1 MANTKTSDES
11 AASALTGSELV
22 RIVQS
27 GSSVRTTTQDIADLA
42 GGGYDHVAVSSN
54 TTLPSQNAIVD
65 VNASSVSAPGTM
77 TLTLPTPV
85 EGRLY
90 IIRKVGGAADETITL
105 ARAASE
111 KIDNVASSRVLTGSD
126 VFVDS
131 ATWYFAVA
139 LWLVW
144 SDGTD
149 WKTAHFGSIVR
160 SRVHAGA
167 PSDSTDA
174 YISEVGAYYPGSVWY
189 DSSGV
194 KMYMAMALSGFNTS
208 WHRIDAVDV
217 ESVTSNTT
225 LPSKDRSMFVDTGSG
240 AVTLT
245 LPAPTGKNSGR
256 QFSITKTNTGTNKIT
271 LARNASE
278 NINGSAANLDL
289 PGSDDA
295 DYGRWH
301 VVSDGTNWWATGG
314 SGLT

>member
-27 GSSVRTTTQDIADLA
+27 GSNVRTTVGAIAATA
-42 GGGYDHVAVSSN
+42 GFDHVAVSSN

-65 VNASSVSAPGTM
+65 VDTSSVTAPGTM
-77 TLTLPTPV
+77 TLTLPTPA

-111 KIDNVASSRVLTGSD
+111 KIDNVTASRVLTGSD
-126 VFVDS
+126 QFVDN
-131 ATWYFAVA
+131 ATWYFPVA

-144 SDGTD
+144 SDGTN
-149 WKTAHFGSIVR
+149 WKTSHLGTLSRTRIV
-160 SRVHAGA
+160 AGA
-167 PSDSTDA
+167 PSDSTNA
-174 YISEVGAYYPGSVWY
+174 YIVEEGAYYPGSLWY

-194 KMYMAMALSGFNTS
+194 KMYMAMCMSGFTTS
-208 WHRIDAVDV
+208 WHRVDAVDV
-217 ESVTSNTT
+217 ESVTANTT

-245 LPAPTGKNSGR
+245 LPSPTGRNAGR

-278 NINGSAANLDL
+278 SINGSAANLDL
-289 PGSDDA
+289 PGSTDA

-301 VVSDGTNWWATGG
+301 VVSDGTNWWVTGG